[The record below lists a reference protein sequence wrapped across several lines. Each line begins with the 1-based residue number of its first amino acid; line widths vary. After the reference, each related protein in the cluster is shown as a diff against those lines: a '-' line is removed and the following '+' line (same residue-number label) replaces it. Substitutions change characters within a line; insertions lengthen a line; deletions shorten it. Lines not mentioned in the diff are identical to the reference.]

1 MNTQKE
7 FYVYILATARNG
19 TLYVGVTSALAQ
31 RIWQHKND
39 QADGFTKKYHVHT
52 LVWFEKHE
60 NAESAITREKQI
72 KEWKRKWKLEL
83 VEKSNPTWRDL
94 YEEIIK

>member
-1 MNTQKE
+1 MSTQKE

-19 TLYVGVTSALAQ
+19 TLYTGVTSGLVQ

-39 QADGFTKKYHVHT
+39 LADGFTKKYQVHA
-52 LVWFEKHE
+52 LVCFETHE

-94 YEEIIK
+94 YDEIIG